1 MVDAIV
7 CDISTGIS
15 IMSMTP
21 INVHLMYQIF
31 DACFNSLDSG
41 IFINLPNCALE
52 MRLKLE
58 NFTERLME
66 L

>member
-15 IMSMTP
+15 IVSMTP
-21 INVHLMYQIF
+21 INAHLVYQIM
-31 DACFNSLDSG
+31 DVCFNSLDSSF
-41 IFINLPNCALE
+41 FINIHGHALE
-52 MRLKLE
+52 MRLKVDT
-58 NFTERLME
+58 FMERLME